1 MSSQKYKIA
10 VAENEALVKQIEP
23 MIKRLSDDP
32 RSWWQTRKRYSKL
45 NESLIKSYVV
55 SKLRDVRAK
64 GRAEADKF
72 IEKLVSSKKNELPGE
87 ILEFIS
93 KNKSVWADFICK
105 IASTQDIE
113 ALTGFFVPFIYG
125 GISSRKNMTGELFG
139 IVDFDENA
147 AKTLQNERIAKAIR
161 ALTDFKQRG
170 ISVILIEGCA
180 NDVYSKQML
189 SAYRGSPN
197 EAFFIIEREENG
209 KRGELVSGQSAYDR
223 FVLSELCAAKNV
235 FVVLDPKESGS
246 SDGSALQESWAAGK
260 SRALSSYGILHGIWG
275 DFGGGLGV
283 SRTKGSCLAL
293 FDSKACLNSAIGGSF
308 QMPTRGDEI
317 LSVVPR
323 RVKDFLTS
331 PALPMHLPNL
341 YGLLLISQF
350 VITAGKISDIQRII
364 V

>member
-10 VAENEALVKQIEP
+10 VAESEALEKQIEP
-23 MIKRLSDDP
+23 MIKSLSDNP
-32 RSWWQTRKRYSKL
+32 RGWWQNRKKYSKL
-45 NESLIKSYVV
+45 NESLVKSYVV
-55 SKLRDVRAK
+55 SKMRDVKVK

-72 IEKLVSSKKNELPGE
+72 IEKLIFGKKNELPGE

-93 KNKSVWADFICK
+93 KNKSVWSDFICK

-113 ALTGFFVPFIYG
+113 ALAGFFVPFIYG

-139 IVDFDENA
+139 IIDFDENN
-147 AKTLQNERIAKAIR
+147 TQTSQNERIIKALR
-161 ALTDFKQRG
+161 ALTGFKQRG
-170 ISVILIEGCA
+170 SSAILIEGCA

-209 KRGELVSGQSAYDR
+209 KNGELVSGQSAYDR

-235 FVVLDPKESGS
+235 FVVLDPRKSGS

-275 DFGGGLGV
+275 DFGGCLSV
-283 SRTKGSCLAL
+283 SRAKGSCLAV
-293 FDSKACLNSAIGGSF
+293 FDHKACLNSAIGGSF
-308 QMPTRGDEI
+308 QIPTRGDEI
-317 LSVVPR
+317 LSLVPR
-323 RVKDFLTS
+323 QVKDFLAS

-350 VITAGKISDIQRII
+350 AITAGKISNIQRII